1 MRVKLLGPIQVED
14 ADGTA
19 VAVAGTKQRAVLA
32 ILALNAARPVPVET
46 LVDAVWGSESALD
59 ARNTLQHQVSRL
71 RKALGR
77 EAVTSQGPTYVLNIS
92 PEDVDAVRFERL
104 ATEGRA
110 ELRLGDIRAA
120 SAVLRRAEQLWR
132 GPALEEFDRDWARA
146 DAVRLEQLRLDVLED
161 RVDADLRLGH
171 HREVVG
177 ELESSVREHPYR
189 ERLWAHLMVA
199 LYRCG
204 RQADALAAF
213 QQARALLAEELGI
226 EPGPELRELEAAV
239 LRHDPEL
246 NWSPV
251 DGSPALATPVVQ
263 GRLPIP
269 LTSFVGRETQLTQVR
284 RAVGEHRLVT
294 LTGAAGSGKT
304 RLAIE
309 AASALR
315 DDFADGA
322 WMVELEPLA
331 DAAAVPQAI
340 ASALAGGTAGRLSAS
355 ADEGPASAGAGLLEY
370 LRPRQLLLVVDNC
383 EHLLSSVTEWAQ
395 LVLSACPRL
404 HLLATSREP
413 LGIVGEIH
421 WLVPPLTVPAA
432 DVDDPAT
439 LAATESVRLFED
451 RARRVSAFELTA
463 DNTATVADL
472 CRHLDGLPLAIELA
486 AARTKALPVTYIAT
500 ELSNRFT
507 LLVSPGRT
515 SLARHHSLR
524 ATIDWS
530 YDLLDERERTLF
542 DLLSV
547 FEGGC
552 SIEAAMAL
560 ARVGGIDPAG
570 TLDLLSLLVDKSLV
584 VPQGAGQLSGR
595 YDMLETVRF
604 YGREQLQVAG
614 LLTEARRAHR
624 NYFVA
629 LAEDAEAGLMSKDYR
644 TWQIRLE
651 SEFGNLQA
659 AHQSA
664 ISSGAFEDSL
674 RIAGALWWF
683 WSGSDRHTVGREWID
698 AALRGSTGHVRPSL
712 RARALTV
719 VCYLAGQQFDLEN
732 AVAAGEQ
739 ALALTT
745 ESMDA
750 WSTAWS
756 KQSIGLTLEVAG
768 DHQRATVLLAE
779 ARAVMDA
786 KGDHWYV
793 AANDLVTCVRA
804 LRTGDLDE
812 LDKASHEVLSRAALI
827 GYEPFRCWAYLLCSR
842 VAELRGDV
850 ATARAEAERAVLT
863 ARHTQ
868 LNHYVAF
875 ALVQLGRTAL
885 LDGDQAA
892 AEGACREAIMAA
904 EAGGAGWFAALARVG
919 LAGALR
925 SKVDHQ
931 GAASLLHEVVAWGER
946 ATTGGRQFFFLA
958 LGGDPRVL
966 AAEALENLTR

>member
-1 MRVKLLGPIQVED
+1 MLGPIEVED
-14 ADGTA
+14 ADGKA
-19 VAVAGTKQRAVLA
+19 VAVSGTKQRAVLA

-46 LVDAVWGSESALD
+46 LVDAVWGSEPATD

-71 RKALGR
+71 RKTLGR
-77 EAVTSQGPTYVLNIS
+77 ETVASQGPTYVLDIS

-120 SAVLRRAEQLWR
+120 STVLRRAEQLWR
-132 GPALEEFDRDWARA
+132 GPALEEFDGEWARA

-161 RVDADLRLGH
+161 RVDADLRLGR

-189 ERLWAHLMVA
+189 ETLWAHLIVA

-204 RQADALAAF
+204 RQADALAAY
-213 QQARALLAEELGI
+213 QQARTLLAAELGI
-226 EPGPELRELEAAV
+226 DPGPELRDLEAAV
-239 LRHDPEL
+239 LRHDPAL
-246 NWSPV
+246 TWSPV
-251 DGSPALATPVVQ
+251 DGSPAPARSAVQ
-263 GRLPIP
+263 GSLPIP

-309 AASALR
+309 TASALR
-315 DDFADGA
+315 EDFADGV

-355 ADEGPASAGAGLLEY
+355 ADDGPASAGAGLLEY
-370 LRPRQLLLVVDNC
+370 LRPRQLLLVLDNC
-383 EHLLSSVTEWAQ
+383 EHLLPGVTEWAQ
-395 LVLSACPRL
+395 LVLTACPRL
-404 HLLATSREP
+404 HVLATSREP

-421 WLVPPLTVPAA
+421 WLVPPLTVPSAS
-432 DVDDPAT
+432 VDDLAT
-439 LAATESVRLFED
+439 LAATESVRLFEE

-463 DNTATVADL
+463 DNVATVAGL

-486 AARTKALPVTYIAT
+486 AARTKALPVSYIAT

-515 SLARHHSLR
+515 LPARHHSLR

-542 DLLSV
+542 DLLAV

-570 TLDLLSLLVDKSLV
+570 TLDVLTLLVDKSLI
-584 VPQGAGQLSGR
+584 VPEAAGPLSGR
-595 YDMLETVRF
+595 YDMLETLRE
-604 YGREQLQVAG
+604 YGREQLESAG
-614 LLTEARRAHR
+614 LRAEASRAHR
-624 NYFVA
+624 GYFVA

-644 TWQIRLE
+644 AWQLRLE
-651 SEFGNLQA
+651 AEFGNLQA
-659 AHQSA
+659 AQRSA
-664 ISSGAFEDSL
+664 VSSEDSL
-674 RIAGALWWF
+674 RIACALWWF
-683 WSGSDRHTVGREWID
+683 WSSSDRHAVGREWIE
-698 AALRGSTGHVRPSL
+698 AALRGSQVRPLL

-719 VCYLAGQQFDLEN
+719 ICYLAGQQFDVET

-739 ALALTT
+739 ALALATG
-745 ESMDA
+745 SA
-750 WSTAWS
+750 WTTAWC
-756 KQSIGLTLEVAG
+756 KQSLGFALEVAG
-768 DHQRATVLLAE
+768 DHRRAAVLLAE
-779 ARAVMDA
+779 ARGVMDA
-786 KGDHWYV
+786 RGDHWYV
-793 AANDLVTCVRA
+793 AANDLVTCIRA
-804 LRTGDLDE
+804 LRSGDLDE

-827 GYEPFRCWAYLLCSR
+827 SYEPFRCWAYLLCSR
-842 VAELRGDV
+842 VAELRGDNT
-850 ATARAEAERAVLT
+850 TARAEAERAVLA
-863 ARHTQ
+863 ARRTQ
-868 LNHYVAF
+868 LNHYVSF

-885 LDGDQAA
+885 LDNDQPA
-892 AEGACREAIMAA
+892 AEGAYREALLAA
-904 EAGGAGWFAALARVG
+904 ETAGAGWFAAVARVG
-919 LAGALR
+919 LATALR
-925 SKVDHQ
+925 AKPDNEAATSVLHQ
-931 GAASLLHEVVAWGER
+931 VLTWSGHPN
-946 ATTGGRQFFFLA
+946 TTSRHFFYLA
-958 LGGDPRVL
+958 LAGNPL
-966 AAEALENLTR
+966 TQATEALT

>member
-1 MRVKLLGPIQVED
+1 MRVKLLGPIEVED
-14 ADGTA
+14 ADGKA
-19 VAVAGTKQRAVLA
+19 VVVAGTKQRAVLA
-32 ILALNAARPVPVET
+32 ILALNAPRPVPVET
-46 LVDAVWGSESALD
+46 LVDAVWGSESVSD

-77 EAVTSQGPTYVLNIS
+77 EAVTSQGPTYVLDIS

-120 SAVLRRAEQLWR
+120 ATVLRRAEQLWR
-132 GPALEEFDRDWARA
+132 GPALAEFDGDWARA

-161 RVDADLRLGH
+161 RIDADLRLGR

-189 ERLWAHLMVA
+189 ETLWALLMVA

-204 RQADALAAF
+204 RQADALAAY
-213 QQARALLAEELGI
+213 QEARTLLAAELGI
-226 EPGPELRELEAAV
+226 ELGPELREVEAAV
-239 LRHDPEL
+239 LRHDPAL

-251 DGSPALATPVVQ
+251 DGTPAPAAAAVHGSLPV
-263 GRLPIP
+263 P

-309 AASALR
+309 AASGLR
-315 DDFADGA
+315 DDFADGV
-322 WMVELEPLA
+322 WMVELEPVA

-340 ASALAGGTAGRLSAS
+340 ASALAGGAAGRLSAS
-355 ADEGPASAGAGLLEY
+355 ADDGPASAGAGLLEY
-370 LRPRQLLLVVDNC
+370 LRPRHLLLVLDNC
-383 EHLLSSVTEWAQ
+383 EHLLPGLTDWAQ
-395 LVLSACPRL
+395 LVLPACPRL

-421 WLVPPLTVPAA
+421 WLVPPLTVP
-432 DVDDPAT
+432 DGGGDDPAT
-439 LAATESVRLFED
+439 LAATESVRLFEE
-451 RARRVSAFELTA
+451 RAQRVSTFELTA
-463 DNTATVADL
+463 DNAATVAEL

-486 AARTKALPVTYIAT
+486 AARTKALPVSYIAS

-515 SLARHHSLR
+515 SPARHHSLR
-524 ATIDWS
+524 STIDWS
-530 YDLLDERERTLF
+530 YELLDERERSLF

-552 SIEAAMAL
+552 SIEAAMAV

-570 TLDLLSLLVDKSLV
+570 TLELLTLLVDKSLL
-584 VPQGAGQLSGR
+584 VPETAGQLSGR
-595 YDMLETVRF
+595 YDMLETLRD
-604 YGREQLQVAG
+604 YGRERLQQAG
-614 LLTEARRAHR
+614 LLAEAGRAHR

-644 TWQIRLE
+644 TWQLRLE

-659 AHQSA
+659 AQRSA
-664 ISSGAFEDSL
+664 LSSGAFEDSL
-674 RIAGALWWF
+674 RIGCALWWF
-683 WSGSDRHTVGREWID
+683 WSSSDRHAVGREGIE
-698 AALRGSTGHVRPSL
+698 AALRGSGGQVRPLL
-712 RARALTV
+712 RTRALTV
-719 VCYLAGQQFDLEN
+719 VCYLAGQQLDLDN
-732 AVAAGEQ
+732 AVAAGAE
-739 ALALTT
+739 ALALAA
-745 ESMDA
+745 ESGDK
-750 WSTAWS
+750 WTTAWS
-756 KQSIGLTLEVAG
+756 KQSLGLVLAVAG
-768 DHQRATVLLAE
+768 DHQRAAVLLAE

-786 KGDHWYV
+786 TGNHWYV
-793 AANDLVTCVRA
+793 AANDLITCLRA
-804 LRTGDLDE
+804 LRSSDLNE
-812 LDKASHEVLSRAALI
+812 LDRASHEVLSRAALI

-842 VAELRGDV
+842 VAELRGEN
-850 ATARAEAERAVLT
+850 ATARADAERAVVA
-863 ARHTQ
+863 ARRTQ
-868 LNHYVAF
+868 LNHYVSF

-892 AEGACREAIMAA
+892 AEGACREAVMAA
-904 EAGGAGWFAALARVG
+904 EAGGAGWFAAVARVG

-925 SKVDHQ
+925 SKGDDEE
-931 GAASLLHEVVAWGER
+931 AARVLREVIGWGER
-946 ATTGGRQFFFLA
+946 SDGSGPQFFYVA
-958 LGGDPRVL
+958 LGGDPRTL
-966 AAEALENLTR
+966 AAEITR